1 MIIRGILTRSTFNLS
16 TTGLKVLCTET
27 NDPTE
32 NIMFFLHGEIA
43 RTKGFRIPTYQTPRH
58 FTDFS
63 TGRHVSPIVILGG
76 GACFLLDVITAHF
89 PGRGKAPW
97 TW

>member
-32 NIMFFLHGEIA
+32 NIMFFLQGEIA
-43 RTKGFRIPTYQTPRH
+43 RQRAFAYQHTEERSVFVAVAVYKCH
-58 FTDFS
+58 D
-63 TGRHVSPIVILGG
+63 I
-76 GACFLLDVITAHF
+76 
-89 PGRGKAPW
+89 
-97 TW
+97 